1 MFKGFQFPRYIILLA
16 VRYYISY
23 KLSYREI
30 EEILAE
36 RGIRVDHATINRWGI
51 RFAPII
57 EANARRLKR
66 KVGSSW
72 RMDETYIKIKGEWW
86 FYYRAVDK
94 KGDIVDF
101 YLSKTRDAQAA
112 STFFKKAIDTNG
124 LPEKVVIDKSGANR
138 AGLEYLNMLFLISG
152 YFLFLGIEIIDV
164 KYLNNISLQ
173 NHRFIKQKMIQ
184 ALG

>member
-1 MFKGFQFPRYIILLA
+1 MS
-16 VRYYISY
+16 VRYYVSY

-30 EEILAE
+30 EEMLAE
-36 RGIRVDHATINRWGI
+36 RGIRVDHATINRWVI

-57 EANARRLKR
+57 ETNARRLKR
-66 KVGSSW
+66 KTGASW

-101 YLSKTRDAQAA
+101 YLSKTRDTQAA
-112 STFFKKAIDTNG
+112 SAFFKKAIGTNG

-138 AGLEYLNMLFLISG
+138 AGLEYLNTLFLISG
-152 YFLFLGIEIIDV
+152 YFLFLGM
-164 KYLNNISLQ
+164 KLS
-173 NHRFIKQKMIQ
+173 M
-184 ALG
+184 

>member
-1 MFKGFQFPRYIILLA
+1 MFKGFQFPQYIILMS
-16 VRYYISY
+16 VRYYVSY

-30 EEILAE
+30 EEMLAE
-36 RGIRVDHATINRWGI
+36 RGIRVDHATVNRWVI

-57 EANARRLKR
+57 EINARRLKR
-66 KVGSSW
+66 KTGASW

-101 YLSKTRDAQAA
+101 YLSKTRDTQAA
-112 STFFKKAIDTNG
+112 SAFFKKAIGTNG

-138 AGLEYLNMLFLISG
+138 AGLE
-152 YFLFLGIEIIDV
+152 
-164 KYLNNISLQ
+164 
-173 NHRFIKQKMIQ
+173 
-184 ALG
+184 